1 VVDIWRL
8 PKPIPISSSL
18 TGKTE
23 YLGNTVEVDIKSDYA
38 TNQTMNSEKAQIY
51 IVDAPING
59 LDAPKKTRPNSQ
71 TSTLLDSLSNSPNAS
86 ESSCLD

>member
-51 IVDAPING
+51 IVDALING
-59 LDAPKKTRPNSQ
+59 LDAPKKNQAKFPNFDVARFAVEF
-71 TSTLLDSLSNSPNAS
+71 T
-86 ESSCLD
+86 ECLRK